1 MEYCPHCML
10 ETTGSVCT
18 HCGANLGWQ
27 NDSFQLPVGTVLV
40 GGASGHSYRIGA
52 ALGQGGFGITY
63 IALENESG
71 RRVAVKEFF
80 PTRVG
85 WVQRDS
91 DHVTVQIRP
100 GKEADY
106 TKGRMSFLK
115 EARILASMNNSPP
128 SVVKGLDY
136 AELHNTAY
144 LIMEFLDGTPIYR
157 MVEKRGKLPAD
168 ELLPHLKPL
177 MDDLAWLHRQNII
190 HRDIGPDNI
199 MWMPDGTLKILDF
212 GSARRADG
220 NNQLTVL
227 LKPKF
232 APVEQYQTD
241 GQGPWTDVYTL
252 AASIYYCLT
261 GVIPINSVDRL
272 TQIQDA
278 GMDPLKPPTTLG
290 ANLTAA
296 QESVLLHALT
306 VEPHLRIR
314 SMDEFTAQLFPMV
327 QAQPES
333 VPSTPKIPMT
343 SVSQPLQASQQ
354 WADPAAV
361 PTDLKDSGSGLTSWI
376 KANWYIP
383 AVVAAML
390 VALIVFILMMI

>member
-1 MEYCPHCML
+1 MEYCPRCMR
-10 ETTGSVCT
+10 ETTGPVCT

-40 GGASGHSYRIGA
+40 GGASGRSYRIGA

-63 IALENESG
+63 IALENETG

-100 GKEADY
+100 GKEVDY

-115 EARILASMNNSPP
+115 EARILASMNDSPP

-144 LIMEFLDGTPIYR
+144 LIMEFLDGTPLYR

-168 ELLPHLKPL
+168 ELLPRLKPL
-177 MDDLAWLHRQNII
+177 MNDLTWLHRQNII

-272 TQIQDA
+272 TQIRDA

-290 ANLTAA
+290 SDLTAA
-296 QESVLLHALT
+296 REAVLLHALT
-306 VEPHLRIR
+306 VEPGLRIR
-314 SMDEFTAQLFPMV
+314 SMYEFTAQLFPSA
-327 QAQPES
+327 QLQPETVS
-333 VPSTPKIPMT
+333 SAPEIPAT
-343 SVSQPLQASQQ
+343 SMSQPLQPSRQ
-354 WADPAAV
+354 WTDSAAV
-361 PTDLKDSGSGLTSWI
+361 PESVQNAESGLSKWVKT
-376 KANWYIP
+376 NWYIP
-383 AVVAAML
+383 AVLAAML
-390 VALIVFILMMI
+390 IALIIFLIMI

>member
-1 MEYCPHCML
+1 MEYCPRCML
-10 ETTGSVCT
+10 ETIGPVCT
-18 HCGANLGWQ
+18 HCGTNLGFQ
-27 NDSFQLPVGTVLV
+27 NESFQLPVGTVLV
-40 GGASGHSYRIGA
+40 GGSSGHSYRIGA

-63 IALENESG
+63 IALENETG

-91 DHVTVQIRP
+91 DHVTVQIRA

-115 EARILASMNNSPP
+115 EARILASMNDSPP

-144 LIMEFLDGTPIYR
+144 LIMEFLDGTPLYR
-157 MVEKRGKLPAD
+157 MVEKRGKIPAD
-168 ELLPHLKPL
+168 ELLPRLQPL
-177 MDDLAWLHRQNII
+177 MNDLAWLHKQNII

-199 MWMPDGTLKILDF
+199 MWMPDGALKLLDF

-261 GVIPINSVDRL
+261 GVIPTNSVDRL
-272 TQIQDA
+272 TQIRDA
-278 GMDPLKPPTTLG
+278 GIDPLKPPTALG
-290 ANLTAA
+290 AALTAA

-306 VEPHLRIR
+306 VEPGLRLR
-314 SMDEFTAQLFPMV
+314 SMDEFTTQLFPAAK
-327 QAQPES
+327 AQPEAA
-333 VPSTPKIPMT
+333 PFMQEIPMT
-343 SVSQPLQASQQ
+343 SLSQPSQQ
-354 WADPAAV
+354 QTDSSAV
-361 PTDLKDSGSGLTSWI
+361 SGNMQNSESGFLGWM
-376 KANWYIP
+376 KRNWYVP
-383 AVVAAML
+383 AVVAAMV
-390 VALIVFILMMI
+390 VALIIFILLM